1 MLTNFT
7 WINNDVK
14 FILAGLT
21 IRSFIL
27 GYMTVV
33 YGIYLSILG
42 FGAIDIGLI
51 LTASSI
57 ANTFFMGGVTFF
69 TDTYGKNKIFSF
81 LGALACISF
90 LILAFTENIT
100 IILILSFTGIAVIGA
115 SGMVGGGGPFNIL
128 QQAMLADNVPSK
140 KRNSIFGI
148 SYFLGVTGA
157 ALGALL
163 VGLPSLLINYLEYD
177 TLSAYSYLFIIT
189 SLLVVIMTILINRV
203 KEKHV
208 KRKITIHRKSNKLIK
223 KYSVLQTADGFGTAL
238 VVGNILSYWF
248 FIRFNVPPEQI
259 ALLFALANLL
269 SAISFLFANRLAK
282 RFGTVNAV
290 LFSHLP
296 SNILVLLIPFMPNF
310 MWAAIIYLFKSSIDK
325 IDIPLRSAYLMG
337 VVEKEDRVF
346 AAGLSGISRKLP
358 ASFGPATTGY
368 FIQIASFASPFVI
381 SAFLQSVNDIG
392 FYYFFK
398 DVKPPE
404 EK

>member
-1 MLTNFT
+1 M
-7 WINNDVK
+7 
-14 FILAGLT
+14 
-21 IRSFIL
+21 
-27 GYMTVV
+27 GYMTVI

-42 FGAIDIGLI
+42 FGAVDIGLI
-51 LTASSI
+51 LTVSSI

-69 TDTYGKNKIFSF
+69 TDKYGKNKIFSF
-81 LGALACISF
+81 LGLLACVSS
-90 LILAFTENIT
+90 LILAFTDNIT
-100 IILILSFTGIAVIGA
+100 IILILSFTGVAVIGA

-157 ALGALL
+157 AFGALL
-163 VGLPSLLINYLEYD
+163 VGLPSLLVNYFEYD
-177 TLSAYSYLFIIT
+177 SISAYSYLFILT
-189 SLLVVIMTILINRV
+189 SLLVVLMTFLVNKV

-208 KRKITIHRKSNKLIK
+208 KRKITIRRKSNKLIT

-248 FIRFNVPPEQI
+248 FVRFNVSPEQI
-259 ALLFALANLL
+259 ALLFALANIL
-269 SAISFLFANRLAK
+269 SAFSFLFANRLAK
-282 RFGTVNAV
+282 RFGAVNAV

-296 SNILVLLIPFMPNF
+296 SNLLVLLIPFMPSF

-337 VVEKEDRVF
+337 VVDKEDRVF
-346 AAGLSGISRKLP
+346 AAGLSGISRRLP
-358 ASFGPATTGY
+358 ASFGPAVTGY
-368 FIQIASFASPFVI
+368 FIQLTSFASPFVI